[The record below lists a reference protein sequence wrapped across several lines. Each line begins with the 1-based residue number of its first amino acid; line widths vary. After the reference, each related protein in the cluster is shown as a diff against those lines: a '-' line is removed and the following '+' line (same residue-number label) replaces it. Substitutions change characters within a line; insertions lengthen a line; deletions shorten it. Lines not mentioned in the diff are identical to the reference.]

1 MLSSCFFEHKSK
13 SISMMV
19 IQLSKAVK
27 VGNIFPSSYVTPP
40 LSNFGGTGE
49 TVFFQVAEHWLNL
62 EGKAVFGH
70 STSSLVYTLPT
81 A

>member
-1 MLSSCFFEHKSK
+1 MHDGHTAIKSGK
-13 SISMMV
+13 S
-19 IQLSKAVK
+19 LEC
-27 VGNIFPSSYVTPP
+27 FPSSYVTPA
-40 LSNFGGTGE
+40 LSNFGETGE